1 MKNMLK
7 RNEEK
12 IFSIISKVLIVIA
25 IVPFGG
31 TCPGCFYEPISPNIK
46 KHSYK

>member
-1 MKNMLK
+1 MKNMLRK
-7 RNEEK
+7 NEEK

-25 IVPFGG
+25 MVPFIG
-31 TCPGCFYEPISPNIK
+31 TCPGCFYEPTNPNIK